1 MVIEREADHT
11 RIHAAISAAEREV
24 AVNIYLVSV
33 ASSSRY
39 RRFAM
44 LHALI
49 SALIAG
55 VVPLI
60 LFPDLSGREIVNIE
74 LACALLSLACLQNRW
89 FRQELVPNVTLK
101 KTAWTKARLTWA
113 HIRLQAQDDRPLLLL
128 YCSKL
133 ERTAEI
139 VAEQRILDR
148 VPEAIWQRIIAD
160 FIPHMR
166 AKDEP
171 AAFVHL
177 IEASHKA
184 LAPHFPANG

>member
-1 MVIEREADHT
+1 MVIEREADHA
-11 RIHAAISAAEREV
+11 RIHAAIAAAERNV
-24 AVNIYLVSV
+24 AVHIRLVSV

-39 RRFAM
+39 RRFAL

-49 SALIAG
+49 AALIAG
-55 VVPLI
+55 FVPLAV
-60 LFPDLSGREIVNIE
+60 FPHLSAETVAFSEAGFFLI
-74 LACALLSLACLQNRW
+74 ALACLQNRW
-89 FRQELVPNVTLK
+89 FRQELVPKVTLR
-101 KTAWTKARLTWA
+101 KTAWMKARLTWA
-113 HIRLQAQDDRPLLLL
+113 HIRLEAKDDRPLLLL

-139 VAEQRILDR
+139 VAERRILDR
-148 VPEAIWQRIIAD
+148 VPETVWQTIIAD
-160 FIPHMR
+160 FIPHMQ

-177 IEASHKA
+177 IAASHAA